1 LAFLGTT
8 LNVADLPQS
17 ENNYDPIPAG
27 NYTARITQAELTQT
41 TSGGTMIKLRLDITG
56 PSHQGR
62 VLFSNINIRN
72 ANPEAERIGMQQLGD
87 ISRAIGLTQIS
98 DTDQMIGGNLQ
109 VKVAIR
115 TSEQYGAQNDVKGY
129 KAIEGGGMPSAFGG
143 QPVAQ
148 PQYNAPPQQAAWQQP
163 AAQQPVQAAPAGA
176 APPWAKR

>member
-1 LAFLGTT
+1 MAFLGTIM
-8 LNVADLPQS
+8 NVADLPQS
-17 ENNYDPIPAG
+17 DNNYDPIPAG

-41 TSGGTMIKLRLDITG
+41 KSGGTMIKLRLDITG
-56 PSHQGR
+56 PAHQGR

-115 TSEQYGAQNDVKGY
+115 TSDQYGTQNDVKGY
-129 KAIEGGGMPSAFGG
+129 KAIEGGGMPPAFGG
-143 QPVAQ
+143 QSTAQ
-148 PQYNAPPQQAAWQQP
+148 PQYNAQQQQAAWQQP
-163 AAQQPVQAAPAGA
+163 AAQQHVQAAPSGA